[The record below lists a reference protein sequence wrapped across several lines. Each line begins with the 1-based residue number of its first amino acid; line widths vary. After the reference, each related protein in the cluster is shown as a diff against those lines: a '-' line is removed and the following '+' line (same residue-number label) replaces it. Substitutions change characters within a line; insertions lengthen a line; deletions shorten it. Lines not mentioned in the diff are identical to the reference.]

1 MLWSNHSLNSVNALP
16 ETKCLDEKLKK
27 QKHNEGRLA
36 SGIEVGEKSE
46 LDKALQETVEIFDG
60 NEKIRKAENAAKKK
74 ETWT

>member
-46 LDKALQETVEIFDG
+46 LDKAHRETL
-60 NEKIRKAENAAKKK
+60 
-74 ETWT
+74 

>member
-1 MLWSNHSLNSVNALP
+1 MNALP